1 MSTTIAPG
9 NASVSSVRR
18 AGILALATAVLVA
31 LGLALVPAAKAQSGL
46 PTPAVPAITLGPI
59 TVGSGPNPLV
69 SLTGTVGGDS
79 LANVDL
85 RINGQPVNLN
95 SATGTF
101 NAVVDL
107 NGLSVIELKL
117 GDNVITRIPLNLG
130 GANGIIPANVL
141 DALRN
146 AGISLLSPAGGF
158 TILDGNPLT
167 VEGKV
172 ADKNALASL
181 KVNGQDVLS
190 LLKSDTSTPN
200 NPNDATFSVPVSGSS
215 REVLIT
221 ATDKQGVSQT
231 NTFVIE
237 RASSVINTEAGRSVS
252 AAGAKGLRIFKVRY
266 ITKGVQKSKRIRMIV
281 TLKDTRG
288 FLVRGGIVRVRAR
301 DFNAKAI
308 VGGQQAKVTG
318 KVGTANFLLRVNPK
332 SFTVKKRRL
341 FTVAVAVTPTKSVKR
356 NTSVYLPR
364 LRRAGR

>member
-1 MSTTIAPG
+1 MSNTIAPG
-9 NASVSSVRR
+9 SVSASSVRR
-18 AGILALATAVLVA
+18 AGILALATALLVS
-31 LGLALVPAAKAQSGL
+31 LALVPAAGAQAGL
-46 PTPAVPAITLGPI
+46 PTPAVPAVTLGPI

-69 SLTGTVGGDS
+69 SLTGTVGGES
-79 LANVDL
+79 LANADL
-85 RINGQPVNLN
+85 KINGQPVTLN
-95 SATGTF
+95 QSTGAF
-101 NAVVDL
+101 VASVDL
-107 NGLSVIELKL
+107 NGMRFIELRL
-117 GDNVITRIPLNLG
+117 GDNLITRIPLDL
-130 GANGIIPANVL
+130 ASNGIIPANVL
-141 DALRN
+141 NALRG
-146 AGISLLSPAGGF
+146 AGISLISPPDGF
-158 TILDGNPLT
+158 KILDGTPLT

-181 KVNGQDVLS
+181 KVNGQEVVG

-215 REVLIT
+215 REVSVT

-231 NTFVIE
+231 NSFSID
-237 RASSVINTEAGRSVS
+237 RASSVLNTEAGKSVS
-252 AAGAKGLRIFKVRY
+252 AAGAKGLRIFRVRY

-318 KVGTANFLLRVNPK
+318 KVGTATFLLRLNPK
-332 SFTVKKRRL
+332 AFSAKKRRL

-356 NTSVYLPR
+356 NTSAYLPR

>member
-9 NASVSSVRR
+9 SASVSSVRR
-18 AGILALATAVLVA
+18 AGILALATALLVA
-31 LGLALVPAAKAQSGL
+31 LALALVPAAKAQTGL

-59 TVGSGPNPLV
+59 TVSSGPNPLV
-69 SLTGTVGGDS
+69 SLTGTVGGES

-117 GDNVITRIPLNLG
+117 GDNVITRIPLNLS

-146 AGISLLSPAGGF
+146 AGIMLFSPPGGF

-181 KVNGQDVLS
+181 KVNGQDVLG
-190 LLKSDTSTPN
+190 LLKPDTSTPN
-200 NPNDATFSVPVSGSS
+200 NPNDATFSAPVSGSS
-215 REVLIT
+215 REVSIT

-231 NTFVIE
+231 NTFGIE
-237 RASSVINTEAGRSVS
+237 RATSVIATAQGKSVS

-266 ITKGVQKSKRIRMIV
+266 LTKGVQKSKRIRMIV

-301 DFNAKAI
+301 DFNSRAV

-318 KVGTANFLLRVNPK
+318 KVGTANFLLRLNPK
-332 SFTVKKRRL
+332 SFTAKKRRL
-341 FTVAVAVTPTKSVKR
+341 FMVAVAVTPKKAVKK